1 MKGDRARVEP
11 PTCSL
16 AGTTFMSNF
25 SNGAFY
31 GIKNAQGFLTATQ
44 SMVNNVITKDG
55 IFLSDNLMAINR
67 NLSFLDDKKLMAS
80 FNTHTESA
88 AEQGTLWRIYVNCY
102 FAKRAMALEGDFVEC
117 ACYRGTTARI
127 IADYVDLA
135 ESDKGIWLYDL
146 FEHDESMRH
155 HAMSKHSSELFDDV
169 TARFADIENAHVT
182 QGEVP
187 AILAEVAPEKV
198 SHAHLDL
205 NDATAELGALEFFFD
220 RLVTGGTI
228 IFDDYGWLYYRQQK
242 IAEDAWLAE
251 RGYSIL
257 ELPTGQGLLIK

>member
-1 MKGDRARVEP
+1 
-11 PTCSL
+11 
-16 AGTTFMSNF
+16 MSNF
-25 SNGAFY
+25 SKGAFY
-31 GIKNAQGFLTATQ
+31 GIGNMQEFFNATQ
-44 SMVNNVITKDG
+44 TMINHVTTQDG
-55 IFLSDNLMAINR
+55 FFIGDNLITINK
-67 NLSFLDDKKLMAS
+67 NLSFLDDEKLMTA
-80 FNTHTESA
+80 FNAYAETEF
-88 AEQGTLWRIYVNCY
+88 EQATLWRIYVNCH
-102 FAKRAMALEGDFVEC
+102 FAKRAMALDGDIVEC

-155 HAMSKHSSELFDDV
+155 HAMSEHSANLFDEV
-169 TARFADIENAHVT
+169 TARFSDIENAHVI

-187 AILAEVAPEKV
+187 AVLAEVAPEKV
-198 SHAHLDL
+198 AHAHLDL
-205 NDATAELGALEFFFD
+205 NDVTAELGALEFFFD

-228 IFDDYGWLYYRQQK
+228 IFDDYGWLFYRRQK

>member
-1 MKGDRARVEP
+1 
-11 PTCSL
+11 
-16 AGTTFMSNF
+16 MSNF
-25 SNGAFY
+25 AKVALY
-31 GIKNAQGFLTATQ
+31 GIKDMRRFFDATQ
-44 SMVNNVITKDG
+44 TMINHVTTHDG
-55 IFLSDNLMAINR
+55 LFIGDNLIAINR
-67 NLSFLDDKKLMAS
+67 NLSFLDDEKLMAA
-80 FNTHTESA
+80 FNAHAKTEI
-88 AEQGTLWRIYVNCY
+88 EQGTLWRIYVNCH
-102 FAKRAMALEGDFVEC
+102 FAKRAMTLDGDIVEC

-135 ESDKGIWLYDL
+135 DSDKGIWLYDM

-155 HAMSKHSSELFDDV
+155 HSMSAHSADLFDEV

-187 AILAEVAPEKV
+187 AVLAEAAPERV

-228 IFDDYGWLYYRQQK
+228 IFDDYGWLFYRAQK
-242 IAEDAWLAE
+242 VAEDAWLAK

>member
-1 MKGDRARVEP
+1 MA
-11 PTCSL
+11 
-16 AGTTFMSNF
+16 NF
-25 SNGAFY
+25 SKGAFY
-31 GIKNAQGFLTATQ
+31 GIEDAPGFLKATQ
-44 SMVNNVITKDG
+44 TMVNHITAQNG
-55 IFLSDNLMAINR
+55 IFMGDNLIAINR
-67 NLSFLDDKKLMAS
+67 NLSFLDDEKLMKS
-80 FNTHTESA
+80 FYANTETPS
-88 AEQGTLWRIYVNCY
+88 EQGTLWRIYVNCH
-102 FAKRAMALEGDFVEC
+102 FAKRAMALDGDFVEC

-135 ESDKGIWLYDL
+135 ESDKGIWLYDM
-146 FEHDESMRH
+146 FDHDDSMRH
-155 HAMSKHSSELFDDV
+155 HAMPEHSADLFDQV

-187 AILAEVAPEKV
+187 GVLAKAAPEKV

-205 NDATAELGALEFFFD
+205 NDAAAELGALEFFFD
-220 RLVTGGTI
+220 RLVPGGTI
-228 IFDDYGWLYYRQQK
+228 IFDDYGWLFYRAQK

>member
-1 MKGDRARVEP
+1 MA
-11 PTCSL
+11 
-16 AGTTFMSNF
+16 NF
-25 SNGAFY
+25 TRGAFY
-31 GIKNAQGFLTATQ
+31 GIGDGPGFFEATKR
-44 SMVNNVITKDG
+44 MVGHINTNDG
-55 IFLSDNLMAINR
+55 IYFGDNLITINR
-67 NLSFLDDKKLMAS
+67 NLSFLEDEKLMAA
-80 FNTHTESA
+80 FNAHAVTET
-88 AEQGTLWRIYVNCY
+88 EQGTLWRLYVNCH
-102 FAKRAMALEGDFVEC
+102 FAKRAMALDGDIVEC

-135 ESDKGIWLYDL
+135 ESDKGIWLYDM

-155 HAMSKHSSELFDDV
+155 HAMPEHSADLFGEV
-169 TARFADIENAHVT
+169 TARFADIKNAHVI

-187 AILAEVAPEKV
+187 AVLAGAAPERV

-228 IFDDYGWLYYRQQK
+228 IFDDYGWLYYRAQK

-251 RGYSIL
+251 RGYSVL

>member
-1 MKGDRARVEP
+1 MP
-11 PTCSL
+11 
-16 AGTTFMSNF
+16 NF
-25 SNGAFY
+25 AKVAFY
-31 GIKNAQGFLTATQ
+31 GINDMRRFFDATQ
-44 SMVNNVITKDG
+44 TMISCVKTQNGLFIG
-55 IFLSDNLMAINR
+55 DNLIAINR
-67 NLSFLDDKKLMAS
+67 NLSFLDDEKLMAA
-80 FNTHTESA
+80 FNAHAKTEI
-88 AEQGTLWRIYVNCY
+88 EQGTLWRIYVNCH
-102 FAKRAMALEGDFVEC
+102 FAKRAMALDGDIVEC

-135 ESDKGIWLYDL
+135 DSDKGIWLYDM

-155 HAMSKHSSELFDDV
+155 HSMSAHSTDLFDEV

-187 AILAEVAPEKV
+187 AVLAEAAPERV

-228 IFDDYGWLYYRQQK
+228 VFDDYGWLFYRAQK
-242 IAEDAWLAE
+242 VAEDAWLAE

>member
-1 MKGDRARVEP
+1 MANHMKAI
-11 PTCSL
+11 
-16 AGTTFMSNF
+16 
-25 SNGAFY
+25 FY
-31 GIKNAQGFLTATQ
+31 GIGDYPKFREATQ
-44 SMVNNVITKDG
+44 TMINHVQTGDG
-55 IFLSDNLMAINR
+55 LFVGDNMIAINR
-67 NLSFLDDKKLMAS
+67 NLSFLDDQKLMAA
-80 FNTHTESA
+80 FNAHAESEI
-88 AEQGTLWRIYVNCY
+88 EQATLWRVYVNCH
-102 FAKRAMALEGDFVEC
+102 FAKRAMALDGDFVEC

-146 FEHDESMRH
+146 FEHDETMRH
-155 HAMSKHSSELFDDV
+155 HAMPDHSVDLFAEV
-169 TARFADIENAHVT
+169 TARFADIKNAHVT

-187 AILAEVAPEKV
+187 AVLAQAAPEKV
-198 SHAHLDL
+198 AHAHLDL

-228 IFDDYGWLYYRQQK
+228 IFDDYGWLAYRPQK